1 MDIHVGQEAKAFCG
15 ENVNKSLEL
24 EIYLVDGDNVEPT
37 FSLG

>member
-1 MDIHVGQEAKAFCG
+1 MDIHVGQEAKAFYG